1 MGIISI
7 PILYRITY
15 SLVFHYLVH
24 HGHYIYPTLYL
35 FTMLLSSPF
44 IKQLLSLYLIHFII
58 YSSILNQ
65 TIKL

>member
-44 IKQLLSLYLIHFII
+44 IKQLLSLYLIH
-58 YSSILNQ
+58 
-65 TIKL
+65 